1 MTLEQILDYAN
12 ILSEEAFDS
21 LADIIEY
28 INEAQDLIANWD
40 MIQAT
45 PVEIPLTSNVVTLPT
60 DFMKLYKMTLDDIPY
75 SPPSAPWAG
84 ELTLEDSIEDGTL
97 KIWYY
102 KKPTILSASTPSQ
115 IPEIK
120 SDYHRALA
128 VYATKMFHLVDDDQG
143 LKEAFQQ
150 EFIMSL
156 TGNKVST
163 GMATKYKNY

>member
-1 MTLEQILDYAN
+1 
-12 ILSEEAFDS
+12 
-21 LADIIEY
+21 
-28 INEAQDLIANWD
+28 
-40 MIQAT
+40 
-45 PVEIPLTSNVVTLPT
+45 
-60 DFMKLYKMTLDDIPY
+60 MKLYKMTLDDIPY

-143 LKEAFQQ
+143 LKEAFSAGVYNEPDREQGQ
-150 EFIMSL
+150 HRN
-156 TGNKVST
+156 GNKIQELLR
-163 GMATKYKNY
+163 YQ